1 MDLLRGRSHELPE
14 VRSKV
19 VRVFVSSTFSGE
31 FLKVYSSFMQKYSC
45 EINMI
50 HFHTHF

>member
-1 MDLLRGRSHELPE
+1 MEPSYYTDVLRGRCQELPE

-31 FLKVYSSFMQKYSC
+31 RWRTSSTDTTKIICFV
-45 EINMI
+45 
-50 HFHTHF
+50 T